1 MYSVFIDKIL
11 LPVTPEEITTKIN
24 GNNKTIQLINEGEIN
39 IPKSAKLTDIEF
51 TALLPNVRGY
61 PFARYQFT
69 SFTTANYYLDLFERL
84 KRDKLPFQFIISRNK
99 MDGRRLYYTD
109 IKVTLEN
116 YVIEESHDNGL
127 DLSVK
132 IKLKQ
137 YRDFG
142 TKFVKLKENKKSGSS
157 KKSRPSSTTKSEKP
171 ISIGSEVIVNGQ
183 LFGSSYGDAPGMTLS
198 NYRGKIS
205 LVNESGS
212 HAYHVTTPDGGWL
225 GWVLK
230 SSVKAV

>member
-24 GNNKTIQLINEGEIN
+24 GNNKTMQLINEGEIN

-51 TALLPNVRGY
+51 TALLPNIKY
-61 PFARYQFT
+61 PFARYQNTNFT
-69 SFTTANYYLDLFERL
+69 NANYFLDLLERL
-84 KRDKLPFQFIISRNK
+84 KRDKKPFQFIVCRNRPSGK
-99 MDGRRLYYTD
+99 RLYNTN
-109 IKVTLEN
+109 IKVTLES
-116 YVIEESHDNGL
+116 YTIDESHKIGIDM
-127 DLSVK
+127 SVK